1 MSKMVRLYQ
10 VAFFAR
16 PFNPKA
22 TKKSITKLDQ
32 CGKSTLVHTIRIA
45 ASNLYEAER
54 IGWERIKTVALSGA
68 LGKWS
73 LENISKCETHALSL
87 DQVFS

>member
-1 MSKMVRLYQ
+1 MSKMIRVYQ

-22 TKKSITKLDQ
+22 TKKSFTKLDQ
-32 CGKSTLVHTIRIA
+32 RGKSTLVHSIRVA
-45 ASNLYEAER
+45 ASSLYEAER
-54 IGWERIKTVALSGA
+54 IGWMKIKEVALSGA

-73 LENISKCETHALSL
+73 LENICKCETQSISL